1 MNIVIWLQ
9 NTIQMGGG
17 TLNPAINVLNRLY
30 GNINV
35 LGAILP
41 QGININGV
49 KTINDQDLKSLDYDL
64 ILVSGHNASLVPI
77 IKKAE
82 ELNIDIDKTV
92 LDRTVCIPLFT
103 LEKYNKLRHSQL
115 SILAP
120 NCYGTFFYNFFGLE
134 FTSPIIN
141 LYFQKGYM
149 NFLKDPVRYLEKEEL
164 KFLEMEKGEIKNGM
178 GVENDHPIFTLGDD
192 VKLNMLHYHDKE
204 TAFIKW
210 HERRYRVN
218 WFNVLVISRADT
230 PEALEEFDKLP
241 YSKKICFVPFE
252 SDLESAYYVDKNHL
266 DHRTIHFWFSGQTL
280 YYDMWDAFLYGK
292 KTPLT
297 FQK

>member
-9 NTIQMGGG
+9 NAIQMGGG
-17 TLNPAINVLNRLY
+17 YLNPAINVLNRLY

-64 ILVSGHNASLVPI
+64 ILVSGFNASLVPI

-103 LEKYNKLRHSQL
+103 LGKYNKLRHSQL
-115 SILAP
+115 SILSK
-120 NCYGTFFYNFFGLE
+120 NCFGTFIYNGFGLE
-134 FTSPIIN
+134 FLSPTIN
-141 LYFQKGYM
+141 MFTDTEEQFI
-149 NFLKDPVRYLEKEEL
+149 NFLKDPICNIQKEL
-164 KFLEMEKGEIKNGM
+164 
-178 GVENDHPIFTLGDD
+178 IFKEFRLNTDSNFNYPVFMLGDTQW
-192 VKLNMLHYHDKE
+192 NMLHYNDKNF
-204 TAFIKW
+204 AFIKW
-210 HERRYRVN
+210 YERRYRVN
-218 WFNVLVISRADT
+218 WFNVLIIMQTKSHENLA
-230 PEALEEFDKLP
+230 EFDKLP

-252 SDLESAYYVDKNHL
+252 SELDSAYYIEPEHF
-266 DHRTIHFWFSGQTL
+266 HRKDSWQMVHWWMKGQVVH
-280 YYDMWDAFLYGK
+280 YDIWDALLYGK
-292 KTPLT
+292 KTPLVV
-297 FQK
+297 QK